1 MVDGF
6 SQLRRVAAWALLVL
20 SAFAHGCHREE
31 AKGKE
36 AQRDEPQRQ
45 AVSSPI
51 SFTDVAE
58 RAGVRFRL
66 GHNGKTPLNILE
78 TAGGGGAFVDYD
90 NDGHLDILLVGPS
103 NLALFY
109 NNRDGAFTDVTQKA
123 FPHVTQHAIRKT
135 LWMGC
140 TTGDYDNDGYA
151 DLFVTGYNHCALFH
165 NERNGTFRDVTQ
177 QAGVNVPGWSVSGA
191 FGDVDNDGWLDLYV
205 TRYVQFDSKTPQL
218 CKVGNLMSACGPEA
232 YEPQKGVLYRNQR
245 NGTFKDVTRDS
256 GVADSAGKGWGAVFS
271 DYDNDGWQDFYV
283 ANDEMPCDLYHNL
296 GKGKFKNVGLAT
308 GTAYDAHGRL
318 QGGMGCDFGDFNTD
332 GRLDLFVTTYFEQPK
347 SLYRNDGNSIFE
359 EVSFTVGL
367 AQKTLPFVAF
377 GTALRDLD
385 NDGFLDVF
393 IASGHVRDN
402 AHLLDGSAA
411 YAQRMQLFL
420 NRSGKAFEEVSA
432 GEVFQRRIVGR
443 GAAFG
448 DYDND
453 GDVDV
458 LVANLEGD
466 ALLLRNDGGNKRN
479 WLRVKVEGKQGT
491 AGNGRSSRD
500 GMGARVTITVSGKLR
515 IAEVQTSGSVMSGND
530 KRVHFGLGNAHTV
543 ERVEVR
549 WLSGAKSVV
558 ENVKANREIV
568 VKEGL

>member
-1 MVDGF
+1 MLLGF
-6 SQLRRVAAWALLVL
+6 LTL
-20 SAFAHGCHREE
+20 AHGCQRGE
-31 AKGKE
+31 AKRE
-36 AQRDEPQRQ
+36 VAP
-45 AVSSPI
+45 SP
-51 SFTDVAE
+51 SRLGLSLTDVAQ

-66 GHNGKTPLNILE
+66 GHQGKTPLNILE

-103 NLALFY
+103 NLALFH
-109 NNRDGAFTDVTQKA
+109 NNRDGTFADVTLKA
-123 FPHVTQHAIRKT
+123 FPRNTQYAIRNT

-140 TTGDYDNDGYA
+140 TTGDYDNDGFA
-151 DLFVTGYNHCALFH
+151 DLFVTGYHHCALFH

-177 QAGVNVPGWSVSGA
+177 QAGVNVPGWSLSAA

-205 TRYVQFDSKTPQL
+205 TRYVQFDRKTPQL
-218 CKVGNLMSACGPEA
+218 CKVGNIVSACGPEA

-245 NGTFKDVTRDS
+245 NGTFQDVTRQA
-256 GVADSAGKGWGAVFS
+256 GVADSAGKGWGVVFS

-283 ANDEMPCDLYHNL
+283 ANDEMPCDLYRNL
-296 GKGKFKNVGLAT
+296 GKGKFENVGLAT

-318 QGGMGCDFGDFNTD
+318 QGGMGCDFGDFNND

-347 SLYRNDGNSIFE
+347 SLYRNDGNGIFE
-359 EVSFTVGL
+359 EVSFTMGL

-377 GTALRDLD
+377 GTALRDLN
-385 NDGFLDVF
+385 NDGFLDIF
-393 IASGHVRDN
+393 IANGHVRDN
-402 AHLLDGSAA
+402 AHRLDSSAT

-420 NRSGKAFEEVSA
+420 SRHGEAFVECKGGASLPA
-432 GEVFQRRIVGR
+432 QPIVGR

-453 GDVDV
+453 GDIDI
-458 LVANLEGD
+458 LVVNLEGD

-479 WLRVKVEGKQGT
+479 WLRVKVRGRKGKEGEEG
-491 AGNGRSSRD
+491 GSNRD
-500 GMGARVTITVSGKLR
+500 GMGARVTITVGGKQR

-530 KRVHFGLGNAHTV
+530 KRVHFGLGNARTV

-549 WLSGAKSVV
+549 WLSGAKKVL
-558 ENVKANREIV
+558 ENVKANQEVTIEEPPCSNDFGRR
-568 VKEGL
+568 